1 MLIDL
6 SYFQNEVMVALTGRC
21 VFEGVFYEKVHRFD
35 VRMEHLVSGPDS
47 DKVSCTFYVDLYT
60 ISLYVFHAQSSNQF
74 NLCWYINMEIVKKKS
89 HFVNRY
95 SS

>member
-1 MLIDL
+1 MFIDF

-47 DKVSCTFYVDLYT
+47 DEVFCILLRRSIHYFTSCLPCAIVEISFIYVD
-60 ISLYVFHAQSSNQF
+60 IS
-74 NLCWYINMEIVKKKS
+74 NMEIVKNKA
-89 HFVNRY
+89 
-95 SS
+95 